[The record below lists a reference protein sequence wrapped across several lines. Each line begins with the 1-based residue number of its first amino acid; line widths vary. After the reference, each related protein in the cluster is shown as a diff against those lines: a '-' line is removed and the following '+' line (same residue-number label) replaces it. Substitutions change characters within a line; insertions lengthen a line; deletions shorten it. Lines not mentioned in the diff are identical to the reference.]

1 MKFRNLRD
9 LGDVLTRI
17 DVLDG
22 QLAVLEKIKS
32 VGGHTALAWQA
43 EANLV
48 PFRNSA
54 VHCFRRRC
62 LQLRDAA
69 GDVEGAG
76 DGDIVGGEER
86 ALWQV

>member
-22 QLAVLEKIKS
+22 QLAVLEEIKS
-32 VGGHTALAWQA
+32 VGSHTAFAGQA

-48 PFRNSA
+48 PFGNSA
-54 VHCFRRRC
+54 VHCFRRR

-69 GDVEGAG
+69 GDVEGGG
-76 DGDIVGGEER
+76 DWDIAGGEEG
-86 ALWQV
+86 AL